1 MIFGFFWTHSLCE
14 LNGTEINQSV
24 VGVAESDNE
33 NPEIIDD
40 DKLERIIKSEIKNH
54 AYWPVL
60 MKEKEARLRQVQVGP
75 FRNPC
80 QVQTSKL
87 GLGRWKLQ

>member
-1 MIFGFFWTHSLCE
+1 MNTQFTRADW
-14 LNGTEINQSV
+14 TEINQSV

-75 FRNPC
+75 FRDPC